1 MSYLCTVL
9 GNLNEWHI
17 QFSLPIRRTYRLF
30 YKYYSF
36 PDESVL
42 VQKTENFVIHLDYCT
57 FKILQLK
64 ISRIIP
70 NQRSFFSLSRNLS
83 FARYNVFC
91 KESSIIFR
99 IFLTLLA
106 FPFVQKRYV
115 PFVFYAKL
123 SRNFTIIRAF
133 TTFSVTQKFPIAGEA
148 IKGFRRKKR
157 KLECSQRKS
166 DDDVKERRRDLIKGE

>member
-1 MSYLCTVL
+1 MAHS
-9 GNLNEWHI
+9 I
-17 QFSLPIRRTYRLF
+17 FSTNKTHVQAFLQMLF
-30 YKYYSF
+30 FS
-36 PDESVL
+36 DESVL

-57 FKILQLK
+57 SKILQLK

-70 NQRSFFSLSRNLS
+70 NQRSFFSLPRNLS
-83 FARYNVFC
+83 FATYNVVC

-99 IFLTLLA
+99 VFLKLLA

-148 IKGFRRKKR
+148 IKGFRRKKMETR
-157 KLECSQRKS
+157 MQPAK
-166 DDDVKERRRDLIKGE
+166 V

>member
-1 MSYLCTVL
+1 MSYLCAVL
-9 GNLNEWHI
+9 ENLNEWRI
-17 QFSLPIRRTYRLF
+17 QFSLQIRRTYRLF

-42 VQKTENFVIHLDYCT
+42 AQKTENFVIHLDYCT

-64 ISRIIP
+64 IPRIIP
-70 NQRSFFSLSRNLS
+70 NQRSFFSLPRNLS
-83 FARYNVFC
+83 FATYNVVC

-133 TTFSVTQKFPIAGEA
+133 TTSSVTQKFPIAGEA

-157 KLECSQRKS
+157 KTRKQPAK
-166 DDDVKERRRDLIKGE
+166 VWRWR

>member
-1 MSYLCTVL
+1 MVQAFLQIL
-9 GNLNEWHI
+9 F
-17 QFSLPIRRTYRLF
+17 FS
-30 YKYYSF
+30 
-36 PDESVL
+36 DESVL

-57 FKILQLK
+57 SKILQLK

-70 NQRSFFSLSRNLS
+70 NQRSFFSLPRNLS
-83 FARYNVFC
+83 FATYNVVC

-99 IFLTLLA
+99 VFLKLLA

-148 IKGFRRKKR
+148 IKGFRRKKMETR
-157 KLECSQRKS
+157 MQPAKVWRW
-166 DDDVKERRRDLIKGE
+166 R